1 MKDSDLSVS
10 LGDGPDQSM
19 QRGQNGSPSPGT
31 ILVVN
36 NLPDQLQLLSSTLK
50 TAGYDV
56 LEAANPKAALRL
68 AANEKPDLI
77 VNDVSMSETDGIE
90 LCRRLRARIDL
101 ASTPILL
108 LSTFRVDTSNAVEGI
123 EAGADHFLQAPYDQ
137 LALIARVGQ
146 LIERKRT
153 QAALRRSEE
162 RYRELFHN
170 ANDIVYTHDL
180 EGHYT
185 SLNKKGQQITGYS
198 CEEAAT
204 LEFNNLATPEDV
216 ALAREMLRRKL
227 AGAETSTIYEV
238 SILAKDGTVIPVEV
252 NTQLIFENGKPI
264 GVQGIARDIRA
275 RKEAEEKFR
284 QVSQSLLEAERRA
297 ITQYKTL
304 LERIAQLAQVLA
316 SARDLASIFKALLEF
331 TKISLPCNALGIA
344 LYDHE
349 QVELNPHFLWIEG
362 NNIDITDLEP
372 IPVTTNSDVRR
383 AIVSGQTIISTAA
396 QPDHPIP
403 TIFGYSHTDLKP
415 ASAMTVPMAIMGRTI
430 GTLEIQCTTEN
441 AYQIEDTTALQM
453 AANLAANTI
462 ENVRL
467 LNREREHEN
476 QLRQAQKMEAIG
488 HLAGGVA
495 HDFNN
500 IVTAMY
506 GNCDMLMRGLEPG
519 NSLRKHVHDLRDSAK
534 RAAMLTKQLLAFSRK
549 QVLQPVNLNLN
560 TVVTDMERLIARL
573 IGEDISITC
582 NLVEDLPQIKGDK
595 SQLEQIIMNLAV
607 NARDAMPQ
615 GGKII
620 IETSVVYLDKKRPQ
634 QYSKIKTHP
643 HIQLSITDTGTG
655 MSAETQKHIFEPFFT
670 TKEEGK
676 GTGLGLATVYGSVK
690 QSRGYI
696 WVHSKEG
703 EGTVFKIHFPIAKEH
718 LDVLP
723 ESRTEPTDDQ
733 KGTQT
738 ILIAEDD
745 HTVRQVLRDALHFS
759 GYKILEAANGGDGW
773 ELFQQH
779 QHDIQLVITDVLM
792 PKMNGR
798 KLALLINTIRPTVR
812 IIYISGHPTD
822 AITDR
827 GGVLLEGVDFLEKP
841 FTNND
846 VIRKVREVLGSS
858 EILEPTAA

>member
-1 MKDSDLSVS
+1 MKESDLSIS
-10 LGDGPDQSM
+10 LGDGPDQTM
-19 QRGQNGSPSPGT
+19 HRGHDASPSPGT
-31 ILVVN
+31 VLVVN
-36 NLPDQLQLLSSTLK
+36 KLPHQLQLLSATLK

-56 LEAANPKAALRL
+56 LEAANPKSALKQAAD
-68 AANEKPDLI
+68 EPDLI
-77 VNDVSMSETDGIE
+77 VHDISMSETDGIK
-90 LCRRLRARIDL
+90 LYRRLRARLDL

-108 LSTFRVDTSNAVEGI
+108 LSNFRIDTLNNVEGI
-123 EAGADHFLQAPYDQ
+123 EADADHFLQAPYDQ
-137 LALIARVGQ
+137 LELIARVGQ

-162 RYRELFHN
+162 RYRELFDN

-180 EGHYT
+180 DGRYT
-185 SLNKKGQQITGYS
+185 SLNKKGKELTGYTR
-198 CEEAAT
+198 EEAAA
-204 LEFNNLATPEDV
+204 LDFNTLATPKDV
-216 ALAREMLRRKL
+216 ALAKKMLQRKL
-227 AGAETSTIYEV
+227 KGQETSTVYEI
-238 SILAKDGTVIPVEV
+238 SILAKDGRIIPVEV
-252 NTQLIFENGKPI
+252 NTQLIYENGRPT

-297 ITQYKTL
+297 ITEYKTL
-304 LERIAQLAQVLA
+304 LERIAHLAQVLA
-316 SARDLASIFKALLEF
+316 SARDLGPIFKALLEF
-331 TKISLPCNALGIA
+331 TTISLPCNALGIA

-349 QVELNPHFLWIEG
+349 QAELNSHFLWIEG

-372 IPVTTNSDVRR
+372 FPVTTNSDVRR
-383 AIVSGQTIISTAA
+383 AIVSGQTIIATACR
-396 QPDHPIP
+396 PDHPIP
-403 TIFGYSHTDLKP
+403 TIFDYSHTDLKP
-415 ASAMTVPMAIMGRTI
+415 ASAMTVPMTIMGRTI
-430 GTLEIQCTTEN
+430 GTLEIQCTTDN
-441 AYQIEDTTALQM
+441 AYQTEDTTALQM

-467 LNREREHEN
+467 LNREREHES

-573 IGEDISITC
+573 IGEDISVTS
-582 NLVEDLPQIKGDK
+582 NLVEDLPQIKADK

-620 IETSVVYLDKKRPQ
+620 IETSVVYLDKKCPQ

-676 GTGLGLATVYGSVK
+676 GTGLGLATVFGSVK

-718 LDVLP
+718 LDILP
-723 ESRTEPTDDQ
+723 EHRTEATDDR

-779 QHDIQLVITDVLM
+779 QDDIQLVITDVLM

-858 EILEPTAA
+858 EILQPATAK

>member
-1 MKDSDLSVS
+1 MKESDLSVS

-19 QRGQNGSPSPGT
+19 QRGQNGSPSPDT
-31 ILVVN
+31 ILVIN
-36 NLPDQLQLLSSTLK
+36 NLPDQLQLLSSTLRN
-50 TAGYDV
+50 AGYDV

-77 VNDVSMSETDGIE
+77 INDVSMSETDGIE
-90 LCRRLRARIDL
+90 LSRRLRARLDL

-108 LSTFRVDTSNAVEGI
+108 LSNFRVDTSNAVEGI

-137 LALIARVGQ
+137 LELIARVGQ

-153 QAALRRSEE
+153 QEALRRSEE
-162 RYRELFHN
+162 RYRELFDN
-170 ANDIVYTHDL
+170 AKDIVYTHDL

-185 SLNKKGQQITGYS
+185 SLNKKGQQITGYT

-216 ALAREMLRRKL
+216 ALARKMLRHKL
-227 AGAETSTIYEV
+227 AGDETSTIYEV

-252 NTQLIFENGKPI
+252 NTQLIFENGTPI

-297 ITQYKTL
+297 ITEYKTL

-316 SARDLASIFKALLEF
+316 SARDLAPIFKALLEF
-331 TKISLPCNALGIA
+331 TTISLPCNALGIA

-383 AIVSGQTIISTAA
+383 AIVSGHTIISTAS
-396 QPDHPIP
+396 QPDQPIP
-403 TIFGYSHTDLKP
+403 TIFEYSHTDLKP
-415 ASAMTVPMAIMGRTI
+415 ASAMTVPMTIMGRTI
-430 GTLEIQCTTEN
+430 GTLEIQCTTDN
-441 AYQIEDTTALQM
+441 AYQTEHTTALQM

-519 NSLRKHVHDLRDSAK
+519 TFLRKHVHDIKDSAK
-534 RAAMLTKQLLAFSRK
+534 RAAMLTRQLLAFSRK

-560 TVVTDMERLIARL
+560 TVVIDIERLIARL

-582 NLVEDLPQIKGDK
+582 NLAEDLPQIKADK

-655 MSAETQKHIFEPFFT
+655 MRAETQKHIFEPFFT

-690 QSRGYI
+690 QSRGSI
-696 WVHSKEG
+696 WLHSKEG

-718 LDVLP
+718 LDILP
-723 ESRTEPTDDQ
+723 ESRTEPTDDH

-745 HTVRQVLRDALHFS
+745 HAVRQVLRDALHFS
-759 GYKILEAANGGDGW
+759 GYKILEAANGRDGW

-779 QHDIQLVITDVLM
+779 QEDIQLVITDVLM
-792 PKMNGR
+792 PQMNGR
-798 KLALLINTIRPTVR
+798 ELALLINKIRPTVR

-827 GGVLLEGVDFLEKP
+827 GVLLEGVDFLEKP

-858 EILEPTAA
+858 EILQPATA